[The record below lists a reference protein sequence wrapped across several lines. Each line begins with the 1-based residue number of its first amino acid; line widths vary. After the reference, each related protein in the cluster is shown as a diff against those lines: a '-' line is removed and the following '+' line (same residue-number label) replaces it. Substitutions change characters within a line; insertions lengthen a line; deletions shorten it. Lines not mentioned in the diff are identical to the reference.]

1 MLRRH
6 GLRWAGW
13 ALLGTLVLGSLAA
26 CGALAPSPMPTPTPL
41 PTPTPTPLPTPTPT
55 PTPAPQ
61 PIDLVVMY
69 TSDTVGYT
77 DPCG

>member
-41 PTPTPTPLPTPTPT
+41 PTPTPTP
-55 PTPAPQ
+55 TPAPQ

>member
-26 CGALAPSPMPTPTPL
+26 CGAHAPSPTPMPTAL
-41 PTPTPTPLPTPTPT
+41 PTPT

-61 PIDLVVMY
+61 PIELVVMY

>member
-26 CGALAPSPMPTPTPL
+26 CGALAPSP
-41 PTPTPTPLPTPTPT
+41 TPTPTPLPTLTPT

-69 TSDTVGYT
+69 SSDTVGYT
-77 DPCG
+77 EPCG

>member
-26 CGALAPSPMPTPTPL
+26 CGALAPSP
-41 PTPTPTPLPTPTPT
+41 TPTPTPLPTLTPT

>member
-13 ALLGTLVLGSLAA
+13 VLLGTLVLWSIAA
-26 CGALAPSPMPTPTPL
+26 CGAHTPAPTPAPTPL
-41 PTPTPTPLPTPTPT
+41 PTPTPTLA
-55 PTPAPQ
+55 PAPQ